1 MSTESNNKKARLTL
15 RIESKDGSVIERVI
29 EGVEAI
35 EFILGNAGIL
45 DDEIAAV
52 LGCRWFIPRRI
63 SRYTREFAEM

>member
-52 LGCRWFIPRRI
+52 LGCR
-63 SRYTREFAEM
+63 